1 MTTLGKHLAFVF
13 VFVSLITDFTPVT
26 LTDYQFKNNSK
37 YYERPTE
44 KEQENPRFVI
54 GNMTLNEK
62 IVISA
67 DMITKGRDQIISL
80 GTFCAYHKGNKRFP
94 LGITTNEGGFIA
106 KGLNNQGNLPYQIL
120 INKIEIPYNQI
131 QSIQT
136 NNRSFDE
143 CQLYE
148 TIAIKFSKYTIQNA
162 KAGRYQLS
170 LILQSR

>member
-1 MTTLGKHLAFVF
+1 MTTVSKHLAFAF
-13 VFVSLITDFTPVT
+13 VFLITIFTPVI
-26 LTDYQFKNNSK
+26 LTAYQFNNNSK
-37 YYERPTE
+37 FYERPTQ
-44 KEQENPRFVI
+44 KEQENPRFVV
-54 GNMTLNEK
+54 GNLTLNEK

-67 DMITKGRDQIISL
+67 DMITKGQDQIISL
-80 GTFCAYHKGNKRFP
+80 GTFCAYHKGNKGFP
-94 LGITTNEGGFIA
+94 LRITTNEGGFIA

-120 INKIEIPYNQI
+120 VNAVEMPYNQI

-136 NNRSFDE
+136 NNHNFDE

>member
-1 MTTLGKHLAFVF
+1 MTKLGKYLYFAFFIAAVPPMI
-13 VFVSLITDFTPVT
+13 VNA
-26 LTDYQFKNNSK
+26 YQFKNNSK
-37 YYERPTE
+37 YYERPAK
-44 KEQENPRFVI
+44 KEQENPRFVV
-54 GNMTLNEK
+54 GNLTLNEK
-62 IVISA
+62 VVISA

-94 LGITTNEGGFIA
+94 LRITTNEGSFIA
-106 KGLNNQGNLPYQIL
+106 KGLDNQGNLPYQIL

-131 QSIQT
+131 QGIQT
-136 NNRSFDE
+136 NNHDFNE

-148 TIAIKFSKYTIQNA
+148 TIAIKFSKYTIQHA

>member
-1 MTTLGKHLAFVF
+1 MTTLGKHPAFVF
-13 VFVSLITDFTPVT
+13 AAAILIAAFTPVT
-26 LTDYQFKNNSK
+26 LMAYQFKNNSK
-37 YYERPTE
+37 YYERPAE
-44 KEQENPRFVI
+44 KEQENPRFVV
-54 GNMTLNEK
+54 GNLTLNEK

-67 DMITKGRDQIISL
+67 DMIIKGQDQIISL
-80 GTFCAYHKGNKRFP
+80 GTFCAYHKGNKGFP
-94 LGITTNEGGFIA
+94 LRITSNEGGFIA

-131 QSIQT
+131 QSVQT
-136 NNRSFDE
+136 NNHNFDE

-148 TIAIKFSKYTIQNA
+148 SIAIKFSKHTIQNA